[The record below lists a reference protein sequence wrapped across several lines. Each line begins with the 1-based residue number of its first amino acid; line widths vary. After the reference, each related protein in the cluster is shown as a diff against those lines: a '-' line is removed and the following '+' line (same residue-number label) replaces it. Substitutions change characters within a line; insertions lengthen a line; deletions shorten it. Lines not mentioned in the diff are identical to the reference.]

1 MLKNC
6 RFNSQIQKMY
16 KSENL
21 DAIFRNI
28 LEGAKAYASDVLGM
42 KDDTYVYIV
51 CLLDTKS
58 KI

>member
-1 MLKNC
+1 
-6 RFNSQIQKMY
+6 MY